1 MFSVHYCFFFFF
13 MKKYRYFCFV
23 TERVRHMQKLTM
35 QLNDHLE
42 INLFVATQNYYFYS
56 IELNQRLTKLARA
69 KTFYRG

>member
-1 MFSVHYCFFFFF
+1 
-13 MKKYRYFCFV
+13 
-23 TERVRHMQKLTM
+23 MQKLTM